1 MIGRLLNRLRG
12 KRWLEI
18 VIPSL
23 LLLAAVLVCKQQP
36 AVLTHLQNLVWDS
49 FQRSKPRVYQPLPV
63 RIVDIDEDSLSRLG
77 QWPWPRTEV
86 ARLIDR
92 LTDLGAAT
100 VALDILFSEPD
111 RISPKNL
118 QNFFGNDAN
127 NAELS
132 NALSLLPDSDAVL
145 AESMTRIPTVTAFA
159 LLGDER
165 VSSKPASRAWHRRG
179 GDDPLLFVR
188 NFPGAVSTLPVLE
201 DAAVGNGAVNYVPDS
216 DNVIRRAPIL
226 LGHNKDTVPTLPME
240 ALRVAQGASTYIV
253 KSSGASGE
261 LAFGEQTGIVEVEGR
276 AVSWCRQIRGH
287 DAAP

>member
-1 MIGRLLNRLRG
+1 MIGRLFNRLRG

-36 AVLTHLQNLVWDS
+36 AVLTHMQNLVWDS

-132 NALSLLPDSDAVL
+132 NALSLC
-145 AESMTRIPTVTAFA
+145 RILTPC
-159 LLGDER
+159 
-165 VSSKPASRAWHRRG
+165 W
-179 GDDPLLFVR
+179 R
-188 NFPGAVSTLPVLE
+188 NP
-201 DAAVGNGAVNYVPDS
+201 
-216 DNVIRRAPIL
+216 
-226 LGHNKDTVPTLPME
+226 
-240 ALRVAQGASTYIV
+240 
-253 KSSGASGE
+253 
-261 LAFGEQTGIVEVEGR
+261 
-276 AVSWCRQIRGH
+276 
-287 DAAP
+287 